1 MSPSKILAVLIL
13 SSSSLVLAAPAS
25 APKDNERMWT
35 ILASQNNATKGNLEN
50 KPVSTDPG
58 VLVTS
63 QRDPHGK
70 K

>member
-1 MSPSKILAVLIL
+1 MSPSKILAILIL
-13 SSSSLVLAAPAS
+13 SSSSLVLADPSS

-35 ILASQNNATKGNLEN
+35 ILASQNSATKGNLDN